1 MFDFPVWVIVQCAS
15 QQDPNAAR
23 FQLAFPD
30 QTGEIFLS
38 KGEAAAQASGEFQ
51 PRAIGSYR
59 GLLLWAHHAKAA
71 GLQSIVSR
79 RGIRSDPPIDLHL
92 SADDFIAMVHDQLY
106 GVRESA
112 EN

>member
-1 MFDFPVWVIVQCAS
+1 MFDFPVWVIVQCAAQGES
-15 QQDPNAAR
+15 AAQVR
-23 FQLAFPD
+23 IVCPD
-30 QTGEIFLS
+30 KTGEIFLS
-38 KGEAAAQASGEFQ
+38 QKEAAAQASGEFQ

-59 GLLLWAHHAKAA
+59 GLLLWAQRAQAA

-79 RGIRSDPPIDLHL
+79 RGIRSDPPIDLYL
-92 SADDFIAMVHDQLY
+92 SADEFIAMVHDQIY